1 MTALEDH
8 LDRLAEVIVLLKHVA
23 PEVNPEVQLG
33 SVRRPFSD
41 STLARSC
48 LVLSV
53 SYFEGFLKDLTDE
66 AFDTVLSSKV
76 ACDRL
81 SDHLRG
87 RAISSHVQTLR
98 KSENPSD
105 NWRALSSLMEFGVGL
120 RAGRPVTDEILPRD
134 AVKRAVT
141 SIEPRKINE
150 FFLALGDKDLNHGP
164 MSVFGEKL
172 RSLKQVRDNA
182 VHGNEADLAPLSLR
196 DVVDCIDLLKQCA
209 EAMNARS
216 DALLEKLCAAQA
228 A

>member
-1 MTALEDH
+1 MTALDDH
-8 LDRLAEVIVLLKHVA
+8 LSRLAEVTVLLTHVA
-23 PEVNPEVQLG
+23 PEVDPQVLPG
-33 SVRRPFSD
+33 ATRRPFSD

-76 ACDRL
+76 ACERL

-98 KSENPSD
+98 RSENPSD

-120 RAGRPVTDEILPRD
+120 RAGRPVTDDMLPRD
-134 AVKRAVT
+134 EVKRAVT
-141 SIEPRKINE
+141 SIEPKKINE
-150 FFLALGDKDLNHGP
+150 FFLALGDDDLNRGP

-182 VHGNEADLAPLSLR
+182 VHGNEADLAPLSLL
-196 DVVDCIDLLKQCA
+196 DVVECVDLLSRCA
-209 EAMNARS
+209 RAMNARA
-216 DALLEKLCAAQA
+216 DALLERLCVA
-228 A
+228 